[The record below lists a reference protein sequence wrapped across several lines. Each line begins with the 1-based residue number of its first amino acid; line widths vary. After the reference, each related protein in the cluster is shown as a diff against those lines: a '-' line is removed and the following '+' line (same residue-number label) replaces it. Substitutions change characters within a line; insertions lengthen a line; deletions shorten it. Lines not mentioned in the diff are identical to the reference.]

1 MSPAHN
7 PKRPGERSGEVVSW
21 HLPDPGIG
29 ERERW
34 LRVSDSR
41 STLLSVPPSL
51 LAL

>member
-1 MSPAHN
+1 MLAPAIIGQHTLLG
-7 PKRPGERSGEVVSW
+7 PGT
-21 HLPDPGIG
+21 G

-41 STLLSVPPSL
+41 STLLSLPTSSL